1 LGLNSVSCGISLFS
15 ERFARNVSL
24 TQLTKSELPRKNP
37 PTRSPAGFLTSLE
50 FNSWVK
56 VQPLLKMTGYNVAQS
71 TIAAVLLKTDYG
83 IGGPAMEFLCF
94 AIWIF

>member
-1 LGLNSVSCGISLFS
+1 
-15 ERFARNVSL
+15 
-24 TQLTKSELPRKNP
+24 
-37 PTRSPAGFLTSLE
+37 
-50 FNSWVK
+50 
-56 VQPLLKMTGYNVAQS
+56 MTGYNVAQS